1 MKYSVIVVSALLTAF
16 CIRMADASPS
26 PGHMVMPAVDI
37 ERVSSG
43 FGDRHDGFHPGV
55 DLAAPYGSPVRAAL
69 SGRVVYAGWYG
80 EYGKVVDISSRDGLL
95 TRYAH
100 LSQIGPQLVPG
111 RTIMEGSTIG
121 NIGTTG
127 NAHGAHLHFEVRVD
141 SRPVDPMIYLASTKA
156 PLATQMSVMN
166 VATGSSRYHASRKPV
181 HGVSILRTHHHR

>member
-1 MKYSVIVVSALLTAF
+1 MKYSVITISAMLLGFANQ
-16 CIRMADASPS
+16 MANAAP
-26 PGHMVMPAVDI
+26 PPARMVMPVVGV

-43 FGDRHDGFHPGV
+43 FGERHDGFHPGV

-80 EYGKVVDISSRDGLL
+80 EYGKVVDIRSQDGLL

-100 LSQIGPQLVPG
+100 LSQIEPQLVPG
-111 RTIMEGSTIG
+111 RTVIEGVTIG

-141 SRPVDPMIYLASTKA
+141 SSPVDPMLYLASSK
-156 PLATQMSVMN
+156 TQLTTQTSVMSATAGPFRH
-166 VATGSSRYHASRKPV
+166 VARRKPV
-181 HGVSILRTHHHR
+181 HGARVVRAHRR